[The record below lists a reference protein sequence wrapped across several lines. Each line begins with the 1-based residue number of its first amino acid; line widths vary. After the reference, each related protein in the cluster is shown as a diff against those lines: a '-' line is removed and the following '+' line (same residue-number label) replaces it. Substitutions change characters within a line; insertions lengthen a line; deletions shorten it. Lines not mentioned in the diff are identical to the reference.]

1 MGLRESRIQDFE
13 YCYKN
18 GMSMF
23 LKRNEMFTYDGYAI
37 ITFNDCIDNKCI
49 VRSYHGPVKQLI
61 MDESD
66 NCSGIIAQYPSIE
79 TMVDDG
85 WAVD

>member
-13 YCYKN
+13 YCFKN

-23 LKRNEMFTYDGYAI
+23 MKKNKMFTYDGYAI
-37 ITFNDCIDNKCI
+37 ITFNDCIGYNYI
-49 VRSYHGPVKQLI
+49 IRNYHGPIKQLI
-61 MDESD
+61 MDETD

-79 TMVDDG
+79 AMVDDG